1 MWHSRRGRAA
11 AERRARRGALR
22 DSVSALLSAMR
33 RVAGMP
39 DYDAHLEH
47 LRRCHP
53 ERGVPTRREFYEEFI
68 QARYTD
74 GPTRCC

>member
-1 MWHSRRGRAA
+1 MWASL
-11 AERRARRGALR
+11 ERVLR
-22 DSVSALLSAMR
+22 VVR

-39 DYDAHLEH
+39 DYAAHVEH

-53 ERGVPTRREFYEEFI
+53 ERAVPSRRQFYDEFI
-68 QARYTD
+68 RARYAD

>member
-1 MWHSRRGRAA
+1 MWARV
-11 AERRARRGALR
+11 ERVLQ
-22 DSVSALLSAMR
+22 VVR

-39 DYDAHLEH
+39 DYAAHVAH

-53 ERGVPTRREFYEEFI
+53 ERAVPSAREFYEEYVR
-68 QARYTD
+68 ARYGD